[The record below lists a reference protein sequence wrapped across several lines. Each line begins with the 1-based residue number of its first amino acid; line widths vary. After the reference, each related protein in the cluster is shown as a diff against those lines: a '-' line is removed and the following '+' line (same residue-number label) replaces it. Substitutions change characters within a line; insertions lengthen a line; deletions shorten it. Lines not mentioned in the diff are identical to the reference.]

1 MEDDNEGGRPLDVI
15 GDKGEHPEL
24 AGIGPKALGFNQRA
38 AQTRPQVSPKMP
50 KAIDGAQLW
59 QTPQEF
65 DIVGKGHRQL
75 LGARFV

>member
-1 MEDDNEGGRPLDVI
+1 
-15 GDKGEHPEL
+15 
-24 AGIGPKALGFNQRA
+24 
-38 AQTRPQVSPKMP
+38 MP

-75 LGARFV
+75 LGARFF